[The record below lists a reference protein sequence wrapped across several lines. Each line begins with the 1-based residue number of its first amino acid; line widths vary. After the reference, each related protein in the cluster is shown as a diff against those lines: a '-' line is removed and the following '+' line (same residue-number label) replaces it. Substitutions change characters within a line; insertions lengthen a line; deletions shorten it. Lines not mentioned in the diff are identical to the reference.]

1 MTRDDDPITLKDAA
15 QHFGVPKGVLKVNG
29 LRGILTMFKLGTQYY
44 TTPNA
49 IREWVQKC
57 RVEQKARGSI
67 STRRDGNG
75 LSETARISAAQ
86 DALRAMLNGRK
97 NSSRN
102 TSGENTSRKRQALR
116 L

>member
-86 DALRAMLNGRK
+86 DALKQTLNARK
-97 NSSRN
+97 SS
-102 TSGENTSRKRQALR
+102 SPNTSRVSTSLNRQQR
-116 L
+116 HS